1 MPCAPQSL
9 RLATA
14 LWRTRRYLLPQW
26 RHFVAFALLSALA
39 MLLQIGPPLLGIDLL
54 TNGVFLAEPLTGLQ
68 ARLLALDAERYV
80 EVERLAEEARLAL
93 RNAVLVLMCTLF
105 AAGFL
110 LGSALSYYLT
120 WILQR
125 VNQHLRLAMM
135 DAAAHLSLREHQQRK
150 VGDAIYRVYQDSAMV
165 TAVVQNALIEP
176 AVALGNLVVALVA
189 VALFD
194 PYLGL
199 LFLLAAL
206 PSLVA
211 AKVLTPRLRR
221 QSAAARAANSDLT
234 SHIQESTAAARLL
247 QANGAEAAAFGVF
260 RSRSRAALDR
270 AYELRRSVAVLS
282 LLVFLC
288 TATAAIGADYLMVA
302 WVWQEAPTFGFG
314 FVALVGFA
322 VWNLGAF
329 QAARERS
336 VSLSAAAVS
345 LAAMWSLL
353 QDMGMGLGR
362 AFVLLD
368 IEPEVADPPQ
378 PEPMPAVRR
387 GVAFDNVRFSYGDPE
402 AGGDDAEREVLRGV
416 SFHAAPGTTTAIVGA
431 SGAGKSTLM
440 RLLLRL
446 YDVDGGAIRID
457 GVDVRRL
464 RLADLRAAIAVVLQ
478 ENVLFPA
485 SIADNIRY
493 AAPNATDEQL
503 AEAARAACAEE
514 FIAAAPHG
522 FDTVL
527 GERGAKL
534 STGERQRISMARAI
548 VKDTPIL
555 ILDEPTAALDVAT
568 EQRVVERLAAH
579 GRDKVMFFVTHR
591 LATIRRADRIL
602 FLEDGEVAEQGDHAT
617 LMALPNGR
625 FRRFAS
631 AEFEAA

>member
-1 MPCAPQSL
+1 MPSAPRQSL

-14 LWRTRRYLLPQW
+14 LWRTRSYLLPQW

-39 MLLQIGPPLLGIDLL
+39 MLLQVGTPLLGFDLL

-68 ARLLALDAERYV
+68 AQLLALDAERYV
-80 EVERLAEEARLAL
+80 AVERLAEDARLTL
-93 RNAVLVLMCTLF
+93 RNVVLVLICALF

-135 DAAAHLSLREHQQRK
+135 DAAARLSLREHQERK

-165 TAVVQNALIEP
+165 TAVVQNALVEP
-176 AVALGNLVVALVA
+176 AVALGNLAVALAA
-189 VALFD
+189 VALFN

-206 PSLVA
+206 PSLLA
-211 AKVLTPRLRR
+211 AMLMTPLLRR
-221 QSAAARAANSDLT
+221 QSAVARAANSDLT
-234 SHIQESTAAARLL
+234 SHIQESIAAARLL
-247 QANGAEAAAFGVF
+247 QANGAETTAFGVF
-260 RSRSRAALDR
+260 RSRSRVALDR

-288 TATAAIGADYLMVA
+288 TAIAAIGADYLMVT

-368 IEPEVADPPQ
+368 IEPEVADPPR
-378 PEPMPAVRR
+378 PEPMPAVRQ
-387 GVAFDNVRFSYGDPE
+387 GVAFDNVRFSY
-402 AGGDDAEREVLRGV
+402 ATRDADGNTEREVLRGV

-457 GVDVRRL
+457 GVDVRQL

-478 ENVLFPA
+478 ENVLFPT

-493 AAPNATDEQL
+493 ATPNATRAQL
-503 AEAARAACAEE
+503 VEAARAACAEE
-514 FIAAAPHG
+514 FIAAAPRG

-548 VKDTPIL
+548 IKNTPIL
-555 ILDEPTAALDVAT
+555 ILDEPTAALDIAT

-579 GRDKVMFFVTHR
+579 GRDKVMFFITHR
-591 LATIRRADRIL
+591 LATIRRADQIL
-602 FLEDGEVAEQGDHAT
+602 FLENGAVVEQGDHAT

>member
-1 MPCAPQSL
+1 MPAEPRQSL

-14 LWRTRRYLLPQW
+14 LWRTRSYLLPQW
-26 RHFVAFALLSALA
+26 RHFVAFALLSGLA
-39 MLLQIGPPLLGIDLL
+39 MLLGIGTPLLGIDLL
-54 TNGVFLAEPLTGLQ
+54 TNGVFLAEPLTELQ
-68 ARLLALDAERYV
+68 ARLLALDVERYA
-80 EVERLAEEARLAL
+80 EVERLAEDARLAL
-93 RNAVLVLMCTLF
+93 RNVVLVVICALF

-135 DAAAHLSLREHQQRK
+135 DAATRLSLREHQERK
-150 VGDAIYRVYQDSAMV
+150 VGDAIYRIYQDSAMV
-165 TAVVQNALIEP
+165 TAVVQNALVEP
-176 AVALGNLVVALVA
+176 VVALGNLAIALVA
-189 VALFD
+189 VALFH

-206 PSLVA
+206 PSLLA
-211 AKVLTPRLRR
+211 AAVLTPRLRR

-247 QANGAEAAAFGVF
+247 QANGAESAAFGAF

-270 AYELRRSVAVLS
+270 AYELRRSVAVLN
-282 LLVFLC
+282 LAVFLC
-288 TATAAIGADYLMVA
+288 TAIAAIGADYLMVT
-302 WVWQEAPTFGFG
+302 WVWDEAPTFGFG
-314 FVALVGFA
+314 LVAVVGFA

-329 QAARERS
+329 QAARERN
-336 VSLSAAAVS
+336 VSISGAAVS

-368 IEPEVADPPQ
+368 LEPEVADPPW
-378 PEPMPAVRR
+378 PTPMPAVRR
-387 GVAFDNVRFSYGDPE
+387 GVAFEEVRFGYRLRDAAPE
-402 AGGDDAEREVLRGV
+402 GREVLRGV
-416 SFHAAPGTTTAIVGA
+416 SFEAAPGTTTAIVGA

-457 GVDVRRL
+457 GVDIRRL

-478 ENVLFPA
+478 ENVLFPT
-485 SIADNIRY
+485 SIADNVRY
-493 AAPNATDEQL
+493 ATPNATEAQL
-503 AEAARAACAEE
+503 AEAARAACAEA
-514 FIAAAPHG
+514 FIAALPSG
-522 FDTVL
+522 FETVL

-548 VKDTPIL
+548 IKNTPIL

-602 FLEDGEVAEQGDHAT
+602 FLEDGKVAEQGDYAT
-617 LMALPNGR
+617 LMAAPNGR
-625 FRRFAS
+625 FRRFAG

>member
-39 MLLQIGPPLLGIDLL
+39 MLLQIGTPLLGIDLL

-176 AVALGNLVVALVA
+176 AVALGNLVVALAA

-211 AKVLTPRLRR
+211 AKALTPRLRR

-260 RSRSRAALDR
+260 RSRSRTALDR

-302 WVWQEAPTFGFG
+302 WVWQEAPTFGF
-314 FVALVGFA
+314 VALVGFA

-345 LAAMWSLL
+345 LAAMWGLL

-378 PEPMPAVRR
+378 PEPMPTVRR

-431 SGAGKSTLM
+431 SGATRRTL
-440 RLLLRL
+440 
-446 YDVDGGAIRID
+446 GACGRVSRRAWPNTAGTRTKPTSAPGAFQ
-457 GVDVRRL
+457 GV
-464 RLADLRAAIAVVLQ
+464 
-478 ENVLFPA
+478 
-485 SIADNIRY
+485 
-493 AAPNATDEQL
+493 
-503 AEAARAACAEE
+503 
-514 FIAAAPHG
+514 
-522 FDTVL
+522 
-527 GERGAKL
+527 
-534 STGERQRISMARAI
+534 
-548 VKDTPIL
+548 
-555 ILDEPTAALDVAT
+555 
-568 EQRVVERLAAH
+568 LAAQST
-579 GRDKVMFFVTHR
+579 V
-591 LATIRRADRIL
+591 
-602 FLEDGEVAEQGDHAT
+602 
-617 LMALPNGR
+617 
-625 FRRFAS
+625 
-631 AEFEAA
+631 

>member
-1 MPCAPQSL
+1 MPAAPRQSL

-14 LWRTRRYLLPQW
+14 LWRTRSYLLPQW
-26 RHFVAFALLSALA
+26 RHFVAFALLSGLA
-39 MLLQIGPPLLGIDLL
+39 MLLAIGTPLLGIDLL
-54 TNGVFLAEPLTGLQ
+54 TNGVFLAEPLTELQ
-68 ARLLALDAERYV
+68 ARLLALDVERYA
-80 EVERLAEEARLAL
+80 EVERLAEDARLAL
-93 RNAVLVLMCTLF
+93 RNVVLVVICALF
-105 AAGFL
+105 AASFL
-110 LGSALSYYLT
+110 LGSTLSYYLT

-135 DAAAHLSLREHQQRK
+135 DAAARLSLREHQERK

-165 TAVVQNALIEP
+165 TSVVQNALIEP
-176 AVALGNLVVALVA
+176 AVALANLVVALGMIS
-189 VALFD
+189 LFH
-194 PYLGL
+194 PYLGF

-206 PSLVA
+206 PSLLA
-211 AKVLTPRLRR
+211 AAALTPRLRW

-247 QANGAEAAAFGVF
+247 QANGAESAAFAAF

-270 AYELRRSVAVLS
+270 AYELRRSVAILN
-282 LLVFLC
+282 LAVFLC
-288 TATAAIGADYLMVA
+288 TAIAAIGADYLMVT
-302 WVWQEAPTFGFG
+302 WVWDEAPTFGLG
-314 FVALVGFA
+314 LVAVVGFS
-322 VWNLGAF
+322 VWNLGAL

-345 LAAMWSLL
+345 LATMWSLL

-368 IEPEVADPPQ
+368 IEPEVADPPW
-378 PEPMPAVRR
+378 PAPMPPVRR
-387 GVAFDNVRFSYGDPE
+387 GVAFDNVRFAYE
-402 AGGDDAEREVLRGV
+402 ARDTAPAGHEVLRGV
-416 SFHAAPGTTTAIVGA
+416 SFEAAPGTTTAIVGA

-457 GVDVRRL
+457 GVDIRSL

-478 ENVLFPA
+478 ENVLFPT
-485 SIADNIRY
+485 SIADNVRY
-493 AAPNATDEQL
+493 ATPNATDAQL

-514 FIAAAPHG
+514 FIAALPSG
-522 FDTVL
+522 FETVL
-527 GERGAKL
+527 GERGTKL

-548 VKDTPIL
+548 IKNTPIL

-591 LATIRRADRIL
+591 LATIRRADQIL
-602 FLEDGEVAEQGDHAT
+602 FLEHGKVAEQGDYAT
-617 LMALPNGR
+617 LMARPNGR
-625 FRRFAS
+625 FRRFAG